1 MAIINKNVKPL
12 KNDRD
17 ENIFIGIDLPFTKSE
32 GNDGWFKSTATT
44 FEAVRNN
51 VKSLLLTE
59 KGQRIM
65 QPSLG
70 INLKKY
76 LFEPLDDNILISI
89 ENEIL
94 NTFKF
99 WLPFVSITNIKVTMG
114 EESDIGRNKL
124 DVSVTFNIN
133 KSSNYFDTVNVTI
146 GE

>member
-1 MAIINKNVKPL
+1 
-12 KNDRD
+12 
-17 ENIFIGIDLPFTKSE
+17 
-32 GNDGWFKSTATT
+32 
-44 FEAVRNN
+44 
-51 VKSLLLTE
+51 
-59 KGQRIM
+59 M

-94 NTFKF
+94 NTFKI